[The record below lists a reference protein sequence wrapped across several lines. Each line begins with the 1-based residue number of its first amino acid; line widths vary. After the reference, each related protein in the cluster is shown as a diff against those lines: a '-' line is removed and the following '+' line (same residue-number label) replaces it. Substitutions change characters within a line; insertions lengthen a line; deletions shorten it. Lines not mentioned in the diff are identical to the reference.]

1 MRGSPRI
8 HNLYRSFFWF
18 EQKGHHMGSREINR
32 MIWQISQVWYANSS
46 SWQLLWNCL
55 LGSLGKMQLLTLFIL
70 RLWFVSLFYLSL
82 SFMIYIYIYIIYII
96 VIHVYSCIFM
106 YLCMYICIYLYSIP
120 HTCMARKQASLFEFD
135 SALDSRHF
143 PSHKAAHG
151 AGCKPSQ
158 VILTFGHW
166 ISGWMNGLFN
176 VINPGQSPNWLR
188 LVTFLAETQSELFM
202 CQ

>member
-1 MRGSPRI
+1 
-8 HNLYRSFFWF
+8 
-18 EQKGHHMGSREINR
+18 
-32 MIWQISQVWYANSS
+32 
-46 SWQLLWNCL
+46 
-55 LGSLGKMQLLTLFIL
+55 
-70 RLWFVSLFYLSL
+70 
-82 SFMIYIYIYIIYII
+82 
-96 VIHVYSCIFM
+96 M